1 MTTLV
6 SIECNEEM
14 GRDRSVRQPW
24 SDVRISFIAE
34 PGAETSE
41 FEPTLISRSCL
52 ERDLRWA
59 RELEVKDPKP
69 KRAERTAKLLEIFEI
84 LSDRVTCYVHSRSP
98 DDRIPE
104 IYTQHDYIDQDEA
117 ERMLAHLLSTMGL
130 KEVAFQWVWP
140 DVVCSVG

>member
-6 SIECNEEM
+6 SIECNEHM
-14 GRDRSVRQPW
+14 GRDKSVRQPW
-24 SDVRISFIAE
+24 SDVRICFITE

-52 ERDLRWA
+52 ERDLRQA

-69 KRAERTAKLLEIFEI
+69 KRSERTAKLQEIVET
-84 LSDRVTCYVHSRSP
+84 LNNGVTCFVHSRSP

-104 IYTQHDYIDQDEA
+104 IYTQHDYIDQEEA
-117 ERMLAHLLSTMGL
+117 ERMLAHFLSSTGL
-130 KEVAFQWVWP
+130 KEIGFQWVWP